1 MNEHAAHLIE
11 SYDYI
16 LKKHK
21 KLYEPYWLDIMASLR
36 AKEIEIS
43 DEYSNFK
50 KKLPFYDYIRNLG
63 GEKTRKNKADIGID
77 SKEKLTIA
85 IILTNVSGGGTPRH
99 AFEMAREWSRQG
111 VRVLFVYAIDRL
123 IKVSF
128 FEEGKESKAIRFF
141 DYDGKRLVQL
151 LKEYHV
157 ELIHVEHLLDAES
170 YMLSMHKEL
179 QVPLVVTLH
188 DYYFACPFIKLTN
201 ENDIYCEEQGEKPC
215 NECLARRGFYSAT
228 LKKQIKD
235 IIEWREHWRSFLQE
249 ASLIIVPSQ
258 DMARRIKKYFLLSS
272 IQVRENPELI
282 SVESPDIQVGLIGGL
297 SKAKGAEVIKEV
309 LSKVAQKKSPIH
321 FTLFGTLSDVQLIP
335 DEKRYI
341 TILGPYK
348 EQEVYSMISSHQV
361 NYFWFPGVCPE
372 TYSYTLSIPIRLRI
386 PCLSSDI
393 GAIASRIHAHRWGE
407 TYPWNA
413 QADKILDKILDFNYQ
428 KFYNPDFVIEN
439 TSFGSF
445 ETFYAGIPYKKA
457 DGISRDI
464 LSFPSPFKELPAVLY
479 KGEFNE
485 LWKGAGLA
493 EKRKLLAHVDKSWL
507 KTVWKKKGAA
517 YFLKKIRDKAL
528 K

>member
-1 MNEHAAHLIE
+1 M
-11 SYDYI
+11 
-16 LKKHK
+16 
-21 KLYEPYWLDIMASLR
+21 
-36 AKEIEIS
+36 
-43 DEYSNFK
+43 
-50 KKLPFYDYIRNLG
+50 
-63 GEKTRKNKADIGID
+63 KTV
-77 SKEKLTIA
+77 IA
-85 IILTNVSGGGTPRH
+85 IIMTNVHGGGTPRH
-99 AFEMAREWSRQG
+99 AYEMAAEWSRQG
-111 VRVLFVYAIDRL
+111 VQVLFVYANDRL
-123 IKVSF
+123 IKVF
-128 FEEGKESKAIRFF
+128 FYEDGNAYETIRFF
-141 DYDGKRLVQL
+141 DYDGKKLVLL

-170 YMLSMHKEL
+170 YMLSIHKEL

-188 DYYFACPFIKLTN
+188 DYYFVCPFIQLTN
-201 ENDIYCEEQGEKPC
+201 ENDIYCEEKGDKSC

-228 LKKQIKD
+228 LEKQVKD
-235 IIEWREHWRSFLQE
+235 IKEWRENWLSFLQE
-249 ASLIIVPSQ
+249 ASLIIVPSK
-258 DMARRIKKYFLLSS
+258 DMEQRIKKYFPLSS
-272 IQVRENPELI
+272 IQMRENPELI
-282 SVESPDIQVGLIGGL
+282 SAESSDIHVGLIGGL

-309 LSKVAQKKSPIH
+309 LSMASQKKSPIH
-321 FTLFGTLSDVQLIP
+321 FTLFGTLSDVQLTT

-348 EQEVYSMISSHQV
+348 EQEVYSMISSHQI

-393 GAIASRIHAHRWGE
+393 GAIASRIQSHRWGE

-413 QADKILDKILDFNYQ
+413 QADKILDKLLDFNYQ

-445 ETFYAGIPYKKA
+445 ESFYAGVPFKEVNEV
-457 DGISRDI
+457 SQTS
-464 LSFPSPFKELPAVLY
+464 LSFPSPYTELPEILY
-479 KGEFNE
+479 REEFNE

-493 EKRKLLAHVDKSWL
+493 EKRKLLGHVDKNWL
-507 KTVWKKKGAA
+507 KTVWRKKEAA

>member
-1 MNEHAAHLIE
+1 M
-11 SYDYI
+11 
-16 LKKHK
+16 
-21 KLYEPYWLDIMASLR
+21 
-36 AKEIEIS
+36 
-43 DEYSNFK
+43 
-50 KKLPFYDYIRNLG
+50 
-63 GEKTRKNKADIGID
+63 KTV
-77 SKEKLTIA
+77 IA
-85 IILTNVSGGGTPRH
+85 IIMTNVHGGGTPRH
-99 AFEMAREWSRQG
+99 AYEMAAEWSRQG
-111 VRVLFVYAIDRL
+111 VQVLFVYANARL
-123 IKVSF
+123 IKVF
-128 FEEGKESKAIRFF
+128 FYEDGNAYETIRFF

-170 YMLSMHKEL
+170 YMLSIHKEL

-188 DYYFACPFIKLTN
+188 DYYFVCPFIQLTN
-201 ENDIYCEEQGEKPC
+201 ENDIYCEEKGDKSC

-228 LKKQIKD
+228 LEKQVKD
-235 IIEWREHWRSFLQE
+235 IKEWRENWLSFLQE
-249 ASLIIVPSQ
+249 ASLIIVPSK
-258 DMARRIKKYFLLSS
+258 DMEQRIKKYFPLSS
-272 IQVRENPELI
+272 IQMRENPELI
-282 SVESPDIQVGLIGGL
+282 SAESSDIHVGLIGGL

-309 LSKVAQKKSPIH
+309 LSMASQKKSPIH
-321 FTLFGTLSDVQLIP
+321 FTLFGTLSDVQLTT

-348 EQEVYSMISSHQV
+348 EQEVYSMISSHQI
-361 NYFWFPGVCPE
+361 NYFWFPGVLPE

-393 GAIASRIHAHRWGE
+393 GAIASRIQSHRWGE

-413 QADKILDKILDFNYQ
+413 QADKILDKLLDFNYQ

-445 ETFYAGIPYKKA
+445 ESFYAGVPFKEVNEV
-457 DGISRDI
+457 SQTS
-464 LSFPSPFKELPAVLY
+464 LSFPSPYTELPEILY
-479 KGEFNE
+479 REEFNE

-493 EKRKLLAHVDKSWL
+493 EKRKLLGHVDKNWL
-507 KTVWKKKGAA
+507 KTVWRKKGAA

>member
-1 MNEHAAHLIE
+1 M
-11 SYDYI
+11 
-16 LKKHK
+16 
-21 KLYEPYWLDIMASLR
+21 
-36 AKEIEIS
+36 
-43 DEYSNFK
+43 
-50 KKLPFYDYIRNLG
+50 
-63 GEKTRKNKADIGID
+63 KTV
-77 SKEKLTIA
+77 IA
-85 IILTNVSGGGTPRH
+85 IIMTNVHGGGTPRH
-99 AFEMAREWSRQG
+99 AYEMAAEWSRQG
-111 VRVLFVYAIDRL
+111 VQVLFVYAIDRL

-128 FEEGKESKAIRFF
+128 YEDGNESKAIRFF

-151 LKEYHV
+151 LMNCHV

-170 YMLSMHKEL
+170 YMLSIHKEL

-201 ENDIYCEEQGEKPC
+201 ENDIYCEEKGDKSC

-228 LKKQIKD
+228 LKKQVKD
-235 IIEWREHWRSFLQE
+235 IKKWREHWLSFLQE
-249 ASLIIVPSQ
+249 ASLIIVPSK
-258 DMARRIKKYFLLSS
+258 DMEQRIKKYFPLSS
-272 IQVRENPELI
+272 IQMRENPELI
-282 SVESPDIQVGLIGGL
+282 SAESSDIQVGLIGGL
-297 SKAKGAEVIKEV
+297 SKAKGAEVIK
-309 LSKVAQKKSPIH
+309 KVISMALQKKSSIH
-321 FTLFGTLSDVQLIP
+321 FTLFGTLSDVHLTA

-348 EQEVYSMISSHQV
+348 EQEVYSMISSHQI
-361 NYFWFPGVCPE
+361 NYFWFPGVLPE

-393 GAIASRIHAHRWGE
+393 GAIAFRIQSHRWGE

-413 QADKILDKILDFNYQ
+413 QANKILDKLLDFNYR

-445 ETFYAGIPYKKA
+445 ETFYAGIPFKKV
-457 DGISRDI
+457 DGISWDI
-464 LSFPSPFKELPAVLY
+464 PSFPSPFKELPAVLY

-493 EKRKLLAHVDKSWL
+493 EKRKILAHVDKNWL

-517 YFLKKIRDKAL
+517 YFLKKVKDKAL

>member
-1 MNEHAAHLIE
+1 M
-11 SYDYI
+11 
-16 LKKHK
+16 
-21 KLYEPYWLDIMASLR
+21 
-36 AKEIEIS
+36 
-43 DEYSNFK
+43 
-50 KKLPFYDYIRNLG
+50 
-63 GEKTRKNKADIGID
+63 KTV
-77 SKEKLTIA
+77 IA
-85 IILTNVSGGGTPRH
+85 IIMTNVHGGGTPRH
-99 AFEMAREWSRQG
+99 AYEMAAEWSRQR

-128 FEEGKESKAIRFF
+128 FEDGNESKTVRFF
-141 DYDGKRLVQL
+141 DNDGKRLLKL
-151 LKEYHV
+151 LKKCHV

-170 YMLSMHKEL
+170 YMLSIHKEL
-179 QVPLVVTLH
+179 HVPLVVTLH

-201 ENDIYCEEQGEKPC
+201 ENDIYCEEKGEKSC
-215 NECLARRGFYSAT
+215 NECLAYRGFYSAT
-228 LKKQIKD
+228 LKKQVKD
-235 IIEWREHWRSFLQE
+235 IREWREHWRSFLQE

-258 DMARRIKKYFLLSS
+258 DMARRIKKYFPLSS
-272 IQVRENPELI
+272 IQMRENPELI
-282 SVESPDIQVGLIGGL
+282 SVESTDIQVGLIGGL

-309 LSKVAQKKSPIH
+309 LSKAAQKKSPIH
-321 FTLFGTLSDVQLIP
+321 FTLFGTLSDVQLTA

-348 EQEVYSMISSHQV
+348 EQEVYSMISSHQI
-361 NYFWFPGVCPE
+361 NYFWFPGVWPE

-393 GAIASRIHAHRWGE
+393 GAIASRIQSHRWGE

-413 QADKILDKILDFNYQ
+413 QTDNILDKLLGFNYR

-439 TSFGSF
+439 TSFGPF
-445 ETFYAGIPYKKA
+445 ETFYAGVPIKEV
-457 DGISRDI
+457 DGIPQDN
-464 LSFPSPFKELPAVLY
+464 LSFLSPFKELLAVLY
-479 KGEFNE
+479 KEEFNE

>member
-1 MNEHAAHLIE
+1 MHM
-11 SYDYI
+11 
-16 LKKHK
+16 K
-21 KLYEPYWLDIMASLR
+21 
-36 AKEIEIS
+36 
-43 DEYSNFK
+43 
-50 KKLPFYDYIRNLG
+50 
-63 GEKTRKNKADIGID
+63 
-77 SKEKLTIA
+77 
-85 IILTNVSGGGTPRH
+85 
-99 AFEMAREWSRQG
+99 
-111 VRVLFVYAIDRL
+111 LFV
-123 IKVSF
+123 
-128 FEEGKESKAIRFF
+128 FF
-141 DYDGKRLVQL
+141 DYDGKKLVLL

-170 YMLSMHKEL
+170 YMLSIHKEL

-188 DYYFACPFIKLTN
+188 DYYFVCPFIQLTN
-201 ENDIYCEEQGEKPC
+201 ENDIYCEEKGDKSC

-228 LKKQIKD
+228 LEKQVKD
-235 IIEWREHWRSFLQE
+235 IKEWRENWLSFLQE
-249 ASLIIVPSQ
+249 ASLIIVPSK
-258 DMARRIKKYFLLSS
+258 DMEQRIKKYFPLSS
-272 IQVRENPELI
+272 IQMRENPELI
-282 SVESPDIQVGLIGGL
+282 SAESSDIHVGLIGGL

-309 LSKVAQKKSPIH
+309 LSMASQKKSPIH
-321 FTLFGTLSDVQLIP
+321 FTLFGTLSDVQLTT

-348 EQEVYSMISSHQV
+348 EQEVYSMISSHQI

-393 GAIASRIHAHRWGE
+393 GAIASRIQSHRWGE

-413 QADKILDKILDFNYQ
+413 QADKILDKLLDFNYQ

-445 ETFYAGIPYKKA
+445 ESFYAGVPFKEVNEV
-457 DGISRDI
+457 SQTS
-464 LSFPSPFKELPAVLY
+464 LSFPSPYTELPEILY
-479 KGEFNE
+479 REEFNE

-493 EKRKLLAHVDKSWL
+493 EKRKLLGHVDKNWL
-507 KTVWKKKGAA
+507 KTVWRKKGAA

>member
-1 MNEHAAHLIE
+1 M
-11 SYDYI
+11 
-16 LKKHK
+16 
-21 KLYEPYWLDIMASLR
+21 
-36 AKEIEIS
+36 
-43 DEYSNFK
+43 
-50 KKLPFYDYIRNLG
+50 
-63 GEKTRKNKADIGID
+63 
-77 SKEKLTIA
+77 
-85 IILTNVSGGGTPRH
+85 TNVHGGGTPRH
-99 AFEMAREWSRQG
+99 AYEMAAEWSRQG
-111 VRVLFVYAIDRL
+111 VQVLFVYANDRL
-123 IKVSF
+123 IKVF
-128 FEEGKESKAIRFF
+128 FYEDGNAYETIRFF
-141 DYDGKRLVQL
+141 DYDGKKLVLL

-170 YMLSMHKEL
+170 YMLSIHKEL

-188 DYYFACPFIKLTN
+188 DYYFVCPFIQLTN
-201 ENDIYCEEQGEKPC
+201 ENDIYCEEKGDKSC

-228 LKKQIKD
+228 LEKQVKD
-235 IIEWREHWRSFLQE
+235 IKEWRENWLSFLQE
-249 ASLIIVPSQ
+249 ASLIIVPSK
-258 DMARRIKKYFLLSS
+258 DMEQRIKKYFPLSS
-272 IQVRENPELI
+272 IQMRENPELI
-282 SVESPDIQVGLIGGL
+282 SAESSDIHVGLIGGL

-309 LSKVAQKKSPIH
+309 LSMASQKKSPIH
-321 FTLFGTLSDVQLIP
+321 FTLFGTLSDVQLTT

-348 EQEVYSMISSHQV
+348 EQEVYSMISSHQI

-393 GAIASRIHAHRWGE
+393 GAIASRIQSHRWGE

-413 QADKILDKILDFNYQ
+413 QADKILDKLLDFNYQ

-445 ETFYAGIPYKKA
+445 ESFYAGVPFKEVNEV
-457 DGISRDI
+457 SQTS
-464 LSFPSPFKELPAVLY
+464 LSFPSPYTELPEILY
-479 KGEFNE
+479 REEFNE

-493 EKRKLLAHVDKSWL
+493 EKRKLLGHVDKNWL
-507 KTVWKKKGAA
+507 KTVWRKKGAA

>member
-1 MNEHAAHLIE
+1 M
-11 SYDYI
+11 
-16 LKKHK
+16 
-21 KLYEPYWLDIMASLR
+21 
-36 AKEIEIS
+36 
-43 DEYSNFK
+43 
-50 KKLPFYDYIRNLG
+50 
-63 GEKTRKNKADIGID
+63 KTV
-77 SKEKLTIA
+77 IA
-85 IILTNVSGGGTPRH
+85 IIMTNVHGGGTPRH
-99 AFEMAREWSRQG
+99 AYEMAAEWSRQG
-111 VRVLFVYAIDRL
+111 VQVLFVYANDRR
-123 IKVSF
+123 IKVF
-128 FEEGKESKAIRFF
+128 FYEDGNAYETIRFF
-141 DYDGKRLVQL
+141 DYDGKKLVLL

-170 YMLSMHKEL
+170 YMLSIHKEL

-188 DYYFACPFIKLTN
+188 DYYFVCPFIQLTN
-201 ENDIYCEEQGEKPC
+201 ENDIYCEEKGDKSC

-228 LKKQIKD
+228 LEKQVKD
-235 IIEWREHWRSFLQE
+235 IKEWRENWLSFLQE
-249 ASLIIVPSQ
+249 ASLIIVPSK
-258 DMARRIKKYFLLSS
+258 DMEQRIKKYFPLSS
-272 IQVRENPELI
+272 IQMRENPELI
-282 SVESPDIQVGLIGGL
+282 SAESSDIHVGLIGGL

-309 LSKVAQKKSPIH
+309 LSMASQKKSPIH
-321 FTLFGTLSDVQLIP
+321 FTLFGTLSDVQLTT

-348 EQEVYSMISSHQV
+348 EQEVYSMISSHQI

-393 GAIASRIHAHRWGE
+393 GAIASRIQSHRWGE

-413 QADKILDKILDFNYQ
+413 QADKILDKLLDFNYQ

-445 ETFYAGIPYKKA
+445 ESFYAGVPFKEVNEV
-457 DGISRDI
+457 SQTS
-464 LSFPSPFKELPAVLY
+464 LSFPSPYTELPEILY
-479 KGEFNE
+479 REEFNE

-493 EKRKLLAHVDKSWL
+493 EKRKLLGHVDKNWL
-507 KTVWKKKGAA
+507 KTVWRKKGAA

>member
-1 MNEHAAHLIE
+1 M
-11 SYDYI
+11 
-16 LKKHK
+16 
-21 KLYEPYWLDIMASLR
+21 
-36 AKEIEIS
+36 
-43 DEYSNFK
+43 
-50 KKLPFYDYIRNLG
+50 
-63 GEKTRKNKADIGID
+63 KTV
-77 SKEKLTIA
+77 IA
-85 IILTNVSGGGTPRH
+85 IIMTNVHGGGTPRH
-99 AFEMAREWSRQG
+99 AYEMAAEWSRQG
-111 VRVLFVYAIDRL
+111 VQVLFVYANDRL
-123 IKVSF
+123 IKVF
-128 FEEGKESKAIRFF
+128 FYEDGNAYETIRFF
-141 DYDGKRLVQL
+141 DYDGKKLVLL

-170 YMLSMHKEL
+170 YMLSIHKEL

-188 DYYFACPFIKLTN
+188 DYYFVCPFIQLTN
-201 ENDIYCEEQGEKPC
+201 ENDIYCEEKGDKSC

-228 LKKQIKD
+228 LEKQVKD
-235 IIEWREHWRSFLQE
+235 IKEWRENWLSFLQE
-249 ASLIIVPSQ
+249 ASLIIVPSK
-258 DMARRIKKYFLLSS
+258 DMEQRIKKYFPLSS
-272 IQVRENPELI
+272 IQMRENPELI
-282 SVESPDIQVGLIGGL
+282 SAESSDIHVGLIGGL

-309 LSKVAQKKSPIH
+309 LSMASQKKSPIH
-321 FTLFGTLSDVQLIP
+321 FTLFGTLSDVQLTT

-348 EQEVYSMISSHQV
+348 EQEVYSMISSHQI

-393 GAIASRIHAHRWGE
+393 GAIASRIQSHRWGE

-413 QADKILDKILDFNYQ
+413 QADKILDKLLDFNYQ

-445 ETFYAGIPYKKA
+445 ESFYAGVPFKEVNEV
-457 DGISRDI
+457 SQTS
-464 LSFPSPFKELPAVLY
+464 LSFPSPYTELPEILY
-479 KGEFNE
+479 REEFNE

-493 EKRKLLAHVDKSWL
+493 EKRKLLGHVDKNWL
-507 KTVWKKKGAA
+507 KTVWRKKGAA

>member
-1 MNEHAAHLIE
+1 M
-11 SYDYI
+11 
-16 LKKHK
+16 
-21 KLYEPYWLDIMASLR
+21 
-36 AKEIEIS
+36 
-43 DEYSNFK
+43 
-50 KKLPFYDYIRNLG
+50 
-63 GEKTRKNKADIGID
+63 KTV
-77 SKEKLTIA
+77 IA
-85 IILTNVSGGGTPRH
+85 IIMTNVHGGGTPRH
-99 AFEMAREWSRQG
+99 AYEMAAEWSRQG
-111 VRVLFVYAIDRL
+111 VQVLFVYANDRL
-123 IKVSF
+123 IKVF
-128 FEEGKESKAIRFF
+128 FYEDGNAYETIRFF

-170 YMLSMHKEL
+170 YMLSIHKEL

-188 DYYFACPFIKLTN
+188 DYYFVCPFIKLTN
-201 ENDIYCEEQGEKPC
+201 ENDIYCEEKGDKSC

-228 LKKQIKD
+228 LEKQVKD
-235 IIEWREHWRSFLQE
+235 IKEWRENWLSFLQE
-249 ASLIIVPSQ
+249 ASLIIVPSK
-258 DMARRIKKYFLLSS
+258 DMEQRIKKYFPLSS
-272 IQVRENPELI
+272 IQMRENPELI
-282 SVESPDIQVGLIGGL
+282 SAESSDIHVGLIGGL

-309 LSKVAQKKSPIH
+309 LSMASQKKSPVH
-321 FTLFGTLSDVQLIP
+321 FTLFGTLSDVQLTT

-348 EQEVYSMISSHQV
+348 EQEVYSMISSHQI
-361 NYFWFPGVCPE
+361 NYFWFPGVWPE

-393 GAIASRIHAHRWGE
+393 GAIASRIQSHRWGE

-413 QADKILDKILDFNYQ
+413 QADKILDKLLDFNYQ

-445 ETFYAGIPYKKA
+445 ESFYAGVPFKEVNEV
-457 DGISRDI
+457 SQTS
-464 LSFPSPFKELPAVLY
+464 LSFPSPYTELPEILY
-479 KGEFNE
+479 REEFNE

-493 EKRKLLAHVDKSWL
+493 EKRKLLGHVDKNWL
-507 KTVWKKKGAA
+507 KTVWRKKGAA